1 MPSTTAGAPAV
12 EVNIITFNLW
22 GKKVNNLSM
31 TEIKDLK
38 MGKTYD
44 LDAKWKIYSEHE
56 ASEFYASI
64 AYISQIRTI
73 DGRILQPN
81 PNDIVKVAK
90 SISSEFTQSDL
101 IIDRDKK

>member
-1 MPSTTAGAPAV
+1 MPKSGLIFKPY
-12 EVNIITFNLW
+12 L
-22 GKKVNNLSM
+22 NNLSL

-38 MGKTYD
+38 KGKTYD
-44 LDAKWKIYSEHE
+44 LDAKWKIYSENE

-64 AYISQIRTI
+64 AYISQIRTV
-73 DGRILQPN
+73 DGRILHPN